1 MASKSELTV
10 LHVEHQAAWESWL
23 SQQHEASPGVRLRI
37 AKKGSGLSSVSYEE
51 ALESALCYGW
61 IDSQKEKGDEQSW
74 LQRFTP
80 RGPKSLW
87 SLVNKEKAE
96 RLIAEGRM
104 KPSGLSAIETAKQ
117 NGQWDKA
124 YASQSRSAVPDDFA
138 EALAR
143 NGKAKAFFETL
154 DSTNRYAMIFRI
166 QQVKKAETRS
176 RKIEQYIEMLEK
188 GEKIHS

>member
-1 MASKSELTV
+1 MASKPELPV
-10 LHVEHQAAWESWL
+10 LHVEHQAAWENWL
-23 SQQHEASPGVRLRI
+23 SQQHDTSPGVRLRI
-37 AKKGSGLSSVSYEE
+37 AKKGSGLSSVTYEE

-124 YASQSRSAVPDDFA
+124 YASQSRAAVPDDFA

-143 NGKAKAFFETL
+143 SSKAKAFFETL

-176 RKIEQYIEMLEK
+176 KKIEQYIEMLEK
-188 GEKIHS
+188 GEKIYS